1 MTDQCLSD
9 DDLLLTRE
17 SEDYNTRVAQW
28 SQEDPDLM
36 ILLTKMTKSLLQT
49 NGCQSVLVFDLW
61 ETDPV
66 QHDLS
71 SLAAVHIMELLFG
84 LAYGVLH
91 QKKLVEA
98 LWCVADFGK
107 EMKPPTDLRLVLQ
120 RSVAVGSSGVARILL
135 QAPIVSK
142 SSLARWQTGLIA
154 FNAEEKN
161 ADVRCP
167 THGVTTLRQV
177 DVGSNTFKGFWNG
190 NAAVSTSTVTS
201 HL

>member
-1 MTDQCLSD
+1 
-9 DDLLLTRE
+9 
-17 SEDYNTRVAQW
+17 
-28 SQEDPDLM
+28 
-36 ILLTKMTKSLLQT
+36 
-49 NGCQSVLVFDLW
+49 VLVFDLW
-61 ETDPV
+61 KTDPI

-71 SLAAVHIMELLFG
+71 SLAAVHVMELLFG

-91 QKKLVEA
+91 QKMLVEA

-120 RSVAVGSSGVARILL
+120 RNVAVGSSGVAQILL
-135 QAPIVSK
+135 QAAPILSK
-142 SSLARWQTGLIA
+142 SPLARWQTGLIA

-167 THGVTTLRQV
+167 TRGVTTLRQV
-177 DVGSNTFKGFWNG
+177 DVVSNTFKGIWNG